1 MLPQL
6 DLSTYASQIFW
17 LLLCFCSLWLAV
29 SFFITPKIADIIE
42 QRKRKIN
49 EYVQKADRLNNQ
61 AKEALNKYSETLA
74 YAEKNAESVVEKEK
88 ADLKNYLRE
97 TENKI
102 SAQLNQKIADNE
114 FNLAKEKKDTLQQ
127 IENIA
132 EDLAFEIVQ
141 KLGFTAITKQDIST
155 IAQRDKTNG

>member
-17 LLLCFCSLWLAV
+17 LLLCFCSLWFAV

-49 EYVQKADRLNNQ
+49 EYVQKADKLNNQ
-61 AKEALNKYSETLA
+61 AKQALNKYSETLA
-74 YAEKNAESVVEKEK
+74 LAEKNAESVIEKENS
-88 ADLKNYLRE
+88 DLKSYLRE

-102 SAQLNQKIADNE
+102 SAQLNKKIADNE
-114 FNLAKEKKDTLQQ
+114 FNLAKEKNDTLQQ

-141 KLGFTAITKQDIST
+141 KLGFSAITRQDIST

>member
-17 LLLCFCSLWLAV
+17 LLLCFCSLWFAV

-49 EYVQKADRLNNQ
+49 EYVQKADKLNNQ
-61 AKEALNKYSETLA
+61 AKQALNKYSETLA
-74 YAEKNAESVVEKEK
+74 LAEKNAESVIEKEN
-88 ADLKNYLRE
+88 ADLKSYLRE

-102 SAQLNQKIADNE
+102 SAQLNKKIADNE
-114 FNLAKEKKDTLQQ
+114 FNLAKEKNDTLQQ

-141 KLGFTAITKQDIST
+141 KLGFSAITRQDIST